1 MLYFENDKLKTRI
14 VDVEEKYFEHF
25 QEDFPIFEVLSEMPT
40 ADEVEKLE
48 KSVADCISNDKP
60 YPKPDDYA
68 DKLY

>member
-1 MLYFENDKLKTRI
+1 MLYFESDKLKTRV

-60 YPKPDDYA
+60 YPKSDDYA